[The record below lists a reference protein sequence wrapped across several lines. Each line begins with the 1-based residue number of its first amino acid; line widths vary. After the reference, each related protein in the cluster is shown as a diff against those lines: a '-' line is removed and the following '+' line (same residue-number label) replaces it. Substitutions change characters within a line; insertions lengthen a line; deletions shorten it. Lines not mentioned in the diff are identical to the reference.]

1 MRPPQVFALTPPEER
16 IPRREAQ
23 RADSGGRD
31 SAEAAVAREP
41 GGGTPRRP
49 EKMITQR
56 EG

>member
-16 IPRREAQ
+16 IPRRKAQ
-23 RADSGGRD
+23 RAGFGGRD

>member
-1 MRPPQVFALTPPEER
+1 MRLPQVFALTPPEER
-16 IPRREAQ
+16 IPRRKAQ
-23 RADSGGRD
+23 RAGSDGRD

-49 EKMITQR
+49 DKMITQR